1 MDRNYAGQADQPWS
15 LTDQGGC
22 RVVAGLL
29 DRVAVRGDDLA
40 IADEF
45 ESYTWREFNVRQ
57 NQLVHGLRGLG
68 LGLGDTIAL
77 LGNNRHEWLETLGAS
92 GLNGTVL
99 VPINWHFSV
108 DEIAYVLENSGATA
122 LVADAEFAEHAIA
135 AAEEAGVRIR
145 IAYGGPITGFTD
157 FEDVIASGSPDEPT
171 DEVAGGTMFYTS
183 GTTGR
188 PKGVKSS
195 MLATGGDPGEMTEK
209 LKLLLHLYLM
219 PEPDGNV
226 VLCNAPLYHAGPL
239 AFCGI
244 PFSLGATI
252 VLRRKW
258 DAQETL
264 DLIDEY
270 RVTHYYAVPTH
281 FSRMLKLSDESK
293 AGFSGASL
301 QYVVHTAA
309 PCPPSVKRQMID
321 WLGPVVF
328 ELYSASEGAG
338 CGTAVNSHDW
348 LARPGTVGTPT
359 PVTELLIIGED
370 GARLGPNEVGQ
381 IYMRSLIGSD
391 FEYLGD
397 EEKTKGAH
405 LEPGVFSFGD
415 IGYVDD
421 DGFLFLSD
429 RKIDMIISGG
439 VNIYPA
445 EIESVIVSHPQVADV
460 GVFGVPND
468 EFGEEVKAAV
478 ELLPGADPVEVEADL
493 RRLCREKLAGY
504 MAPRSYDFGALPRTA
519 TGKLPKRELR
529 AKYWEGT
536 GRSI

>member
-1 MDRNYAGQADQPWS
+1 MDRNYADHVDRSPAAMTRGNE
-15 LTDQGGC
+15 
-22 RVVAGLL
+22 VVAGLL
-29 DRVAVRGDDLA
+29 DRVAARGDDLA

-92 GLNGTVL
+92 SVIGTVL

-122 LVADAEFAEHAIA
+122 LIADAEFADNALA
-135 AAEEAGVRIR
+135 AAEQAGVRTR
-145 IAYGGPITGFTD
+145 IAYGGPIAGFTD
-157 FEDVIASGSPDEPT
+157 FEDVVASGSPDEPA

-195 MLATGGDPGEMTEK
+195 ILAIGGDPGEANEK
-209 LKLLLHLYLM
+209 LKLLLNLFLM
-219 PEPDGNV
+219 PDPDGNV

-252 VLRRKW
+252 ALRRKW

-270 RVTHYYAVPTH
+270 AVTHYYAVPTH
-281 FSRMLKLSDESK
+281 FSRMLKLADE
-293 AGFSGASL
+293 
-301 QYVVHTAA
+301 
-309 PCPPSVKRQMID
+309 VKRQMID
-321 WLGPVVF
+321 WWGPVIF

-338 CGTAVNSHDW
+338 CGTAVNSEDW
-348 LARPGTVGTPT
+348 LARPGTVGTPN

-370 GARLGPNEVGQ
+370 GAQLGPNEVGQ

-504 MAPRSYDFGALPRTA
+504 MAPRSYDFGELPRTA